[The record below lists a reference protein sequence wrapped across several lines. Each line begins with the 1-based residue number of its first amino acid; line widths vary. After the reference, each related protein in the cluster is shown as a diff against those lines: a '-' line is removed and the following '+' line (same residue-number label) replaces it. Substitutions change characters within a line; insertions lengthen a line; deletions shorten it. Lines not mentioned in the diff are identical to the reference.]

1 MCRAQGR
8 FDHPR
13 LSDPLMGFKPLEAPS
28 LGRWGAILVGS
39 DPMPLVYHTSPPRQA
54 RSDTGRTLTLAY
66 WQPPNS
72 VPNPLRARG
81 PGRGRPVVTGS
92 LANAI
97 GRIKTALGPFN
108 LFCHPLRARG
118 PGRGR
123 PVVTGSLANA
133 IGPSKQ
139 HWGLRRAS
147 LRHFALARGCRRIWR
162 GEFWFIGFA
171 GAMLL
176 EAIGPPGRCRGG
188 VVMIYWFRRPRVNPS
203 YHPYAREGQAVV
215 CPLLRGRSPTRSVAP
230 KQHRG
235 LGRASLRHFGL
246 ARGAEESG
254 AA

>member
-81 PGRGRPVVTGS
+81 PGRGRPAVTGS

-97 GRIKTALGPFN
+97 GRIKTALGSPARFSPA
-108 LFCHPLRARG
+108 FRARAWV
-118 PGRGR
+118 PK
-123 PVVTGSLANA
+123 N
-133 IGPSKQ
+133 
-139 HWGLRRAS
+139 
-147 LRHFALARGCRRIWR
+147 LARRV
-162 GEFWFIGFA
+162 
-171 GAMLL
+171 L
-176 EAIGPPGRCRGG
+176 
-188 VVMIYWFRRPRVNPS
+188 VYWFRRRD
-203 YHPYAREGQAVV
+203 A
-215 CPLLRGRSPTRSVAP
+215 
-230 KQHRG
+230 
-235 LGRASLRHFGL
+235 
-246 ARGAEESG
+246 ARGDR
-254 AA
+254 AAWAVPRRRSCDLLVGRP